1 MQKAQ
6 DSEQYSWR
14 DKQALYAS
22 LMGFLFGLFF
32 VGFWN
37 VMPWNSSWINGKGD
51 LTADHLMWQF
61 FRQTPSAQWPLS
73 AMPNY
78 VAGANT
84 IFPTGNV
91 VAPIFAKIIGII
103 LPGSFQYLG
112 ILLVV
117 WFVLQAYFAERLLS
131 RFIANGTF
139 RIIGSVFFVVSPA
152 FIYRISPMGHV
163 HLAAHWLILAAMY
176 LYFDDLLRF
185 RPWSLLMALAVA
197 INLYIS
203 VVVVAIFI
211 AAVAKELI
219 NIFREARFRN
229 INALITR
236 CVLIGVVAI
245 ATFIVSGYLT
255 YSDPGGGTGFFR
267 LNLFAFFNPGYSP
280 TESFS
285 LLLNTFVP
293 ISNRMLFAEEWEG
306 FQYIGLG
313 VFLLL
318 PVLGIF
324 IWRRRGNIRSSSWWS
339 ILVAS
344 TILFIFAL
352 SNKVTFLHFEIIYWW
367 PDLLLRLHQTFRGAS
382 RFGFALYYL
391 IMLGSIVSLSRV
403 FTKRRATMI
412 LGVFLALTIVDQF
425 SGLQHSRQ
433 YLVEVIPFDSVLKN
447 AQWDEIAIS
456 HSKLVIDTNFDFQ
469 VDGEIPQKARVFSD
483 NWFSLAKFAV
493 DHQMSTNFGYVARPI
508 QAFVKSEDK
517 RVANELTSG
526 NLDRSTIYLISSE
539 SDWVRYK
546 DLVGMR
552 GQALMLDGFYIIIG
566 Q

>member
-1 MQKAQ
+1 M
-6 DSEQYSWR
+6 
-14 DKQALYAS
+14 DKSSVSHNLTRHFNSRLIAL
-22 LMGFLFGLFF
+22 LCGLIIGIFF

-37 VMPWNSSWINGKGD
+37 VLPWNDAWLSGKGD
-51 LTADHLMWQF
+51 LSADHLMWQF
-61 FRQTPSAQWPLS
+61 FRQTPLVQWPLS

-78 VAGANT
+78 VAGADT

-91 VAPIFAKIIGII
+91 IAPIFAKVIGLIV
-103 LPGSFQYLG
+103 PGNFQYLG
-112 ILLVV
+112 ILIVM
-117 WFVLQAYFAERLLS
+117 WFALQAYFAERLLS
-131 RFIANGTF
+131 RFVANDAY
-139 RIIGSVFFVVSPA
+139 RVIGSIFFVLSPA
-152 FIYRISPMGHV
+152 FVYRISPMGHV
-163 HLAAHWLILAAMY
+163 HVAAHWLILAAMY
-176 LYFDDLLRF
+176 LYFDDRV
-185 RPWSLLMALAVA
+185 RIRAWSVLMVLTVA
-197 INLYIS
+197 TNLYMS
-203 VVVVAIFI
+203 VVVVVIFI

-229 INALITR
+229 INALIIR
-236 CVLIGVVAI
+236 CVIVGVVAI
-245 ATFIVSGYLT
+245 ATFIASGYLT

-285 LLLNTFVP
+285 QLVNTFVP

-324 IWRRRGNIRSSSWWS
+324 IWRCRGNIRSSSWWS

-391 IMLGSIVSLSRV
+391 ITLASIVSFSKV
-403 FTKRRATMI
+403 FSKKKATMI
-412 LGVFLALTIVDQF
+412 LGVLLAVTVVDQF
-425 SGLQHSRQ
+425 SGLRQ
-433 YLVEVIPFDSVLKN
+433 SHQDLSVVVPFASVFKN

-552 GQALMLDGFYIIIG
+552 GEALMLDGFYIIIG

>member
-1 MQKAQ
+1 V
-6 DSEQYSWR
+6 
-14 DKQALYAS
+14 DKSSVSHNLTRHFNSRLIAL
-22 LMGFLFGLFF
+22 LCGLIIGVFF

-37 VMPWNSSWINGKGD
+37 VLPWNDAWLSGKGD
-51 LTADHLMWQF
+51 LSADHLMWQF
-61 FRQTPSAQWPLS
+61 FRQTPHVQWPLS

-78 VAGANT
+78 VAGADT

-91 VAPIFAKIIGII
+91 IAPIFAKVIGLIV
-103 LPGSFQYLG
+103 PRNFQYLG
-112 ILLVV
+112 ILIIM
-117 WFVLQAYFAERLLS
+117 WFALQAYFAERLLS
-131 RFIANGTF
+131 RFVANGAYKV
-139 RIIGSVFFVVSPA
+139 IGSIFFVLSPA
-152 FIYRISPMGHV
+152 FVYRISPMGHV
-163 HLAAHWLILAAMY
+163 HVAAHWLILAAMY
-176 LYFDDLLRF
+176 LYFDDSVRI
-185 RPWSLLMALAVA
+185 RAWSVLMVLTVA
-197 INLYIS
+197 TNLYMS
-203 VVVVAIFI
+203 VVVVVIFI
-211 AAVAKELI
+211 AAVVKELI
-219 NIFREARFRN
+219 NKFREARFRN
-229 INALITR
+229 INALIIR
-236 CVLIGVVAI
+236 CVIIGVLAM
-245 ATFIVSGYLT
+245 ATFIASGYLT

-285 LLLNTFVP
+285 QLVNTFVP
-293 ISNRMLFAEEWEG
+293 NSNQMLFAEEWEG

-318 PVLGIF
+318 PVLWIF

-344 TILFIFAL
+344 TILFLFAL

-391 IMLGSIVSLSRV
+391 ITLASIVSFSKV
-403 FTKRRATMI
+403 FSKKKATMI
-412 LGVFLALTIVDQF
+412 LGVLLAVTVVDQF
-425 SGLQHSRQ
+425 SGLRQ
-433 YLVEVIPFDSVLKN
+433 SHQDLSVVVPFDSVLKN

-539 SDWVRYK
+539 SDWIRYK

>member
-1 MQKAQ
+1 
-6 DSEQYSWR
+6 
-14 DKQALYAS
+14 
-22 LMGFLFGLFF
+22 
-32 VGFWN
+32 
-37 VMPWNSSWINGKGD
+37 
-51 LTADHLMWQF
+51 MWQF
-61 FRQTPSAQWPLS
+61 FRQTPLVQWPLS

-78 VAGANT
+78 VAGSDT

-91 VAPIFAKIIGII
+91 IAPIFAKVIGLIV
-103 LPGSFQYLG
+103 PGNFQYLG
-112 ILLVV
+112 ILIVM
-117 WFVLQAYFAERLLS
+117 WFALQAYFAERLLS
-131 RFIANGTF
+131 RFVANGAY
-139 RIIGSVFFVVSPA
+139 RVIGSMFFVLSPA
-152 FIYRISPMGHV
+152 FVYRISPMGHV
-163 HLAAHWLILAAMY
+163 HVAAHWLILAAMY
-176 LYFDDLLRF
+176 LYFDDRV
-185 RPWSLLMALAVA
+185 RIRVWGVLMVLTVA
-197 INLYIS
+197 TNLYMS
-203 VVVVAIFI
+203 VVVVVIFI

-229 INALITR
+229 INALIIR
-236 CVLIGVVAI
+236 CVIVGVVAI
-245 ATFIVSGYLT
+245 ATFIASGYLT

-285 LLLNTFVP
+285 QLVNTFVP
-293 ISNRMLFAEEWEG
+293 ISKRMLFAEEWEG

-324 IWRRRGNIRSSSWWS
+324 IWRCRGNIRSSSWWS

-391 IMLGSIVSLSRV
+391 ITLASIVSFSKV
-403 FTKRRATMI
+403 FSKKKATMI
-412 LGVFLALTIVDQF
+412 LGVLLAVTVADQF
-425 SGLQHSRQ
+425 SGLRQ
-433 YLVEVIPFDSVLKN
+433 SHQDLSVAVPFDSVLKD

-546 DLVGMR
+546 DLVGVR
-552 GQALMLDGFYIIIG
+552 GEALMLDGFYIIFG